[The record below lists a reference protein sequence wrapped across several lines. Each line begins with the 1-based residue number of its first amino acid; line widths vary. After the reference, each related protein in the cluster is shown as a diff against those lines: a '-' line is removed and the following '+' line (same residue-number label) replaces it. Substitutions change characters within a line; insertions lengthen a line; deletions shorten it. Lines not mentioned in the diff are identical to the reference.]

1 MVKVI
6 NGKKYSTDTAKV
18 VAYYN
23 NIDGFRILQ
32 CNDAKFFEKT
42 LYKKRTGEY
51 FICTEGNNRSGVE
64 IGIEPVSEEGAKN
77 GLKYISMR
85 MSTNA
90 FGEKLKNNSPLCRKA
105 LR

>member
-18 VAYYN
+18 VAYYD

-64 IGIEPVSEEGAKN
+64 NGIEPVSEEEANKWSEIY
-77 GLKYISMR
+77 LDADEYELIW
-85 MSTNA
+85 
-90 FGEKLKNNSPLCRKA
+90 GEVEE
-105 LR
+105 

>member
-6 NGKKYSTDTAKV
+6 NHKKYSTDTARV

-23 NIDGFRILQ
+23 NIDGFKILQ
-32 CNDAKFFEKT
+32 CDDARFFEVT

-64 IGIEPVSEEGAKN
+64 IGIEPVNEEEAKKWSERYLDADE
-77 GLKYISMR
+77 YESIW
-85 MSTNA
+85 
-90 FGEKLKNNSPLCRKA
+90 GEVEE
-105 LR
+105 